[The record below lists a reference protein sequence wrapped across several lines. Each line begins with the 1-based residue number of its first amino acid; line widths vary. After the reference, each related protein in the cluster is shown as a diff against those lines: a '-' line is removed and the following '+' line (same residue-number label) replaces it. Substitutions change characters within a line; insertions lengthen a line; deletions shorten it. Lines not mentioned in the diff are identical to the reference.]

1 MMGHASLL
9 DCPLCQT
16 IGGVLLWQG
25 PQFRVIDAADPAYPG
40 FTRVV
45 WTAHV
50 VEMTDLSAPEQLTVM
65 RAVFLVESVQ
75 RKILQPHKINLAAFG
90 NVVPHLHWHII
101 PRWEDDL
108 HFPAP
113 VWAATPQHDAPAHAA
128 LDARKTAV
136 ASRLPA
142 YHLALQQALG

>member
-1 MMGHASLL
+1 MGHASLL

-25 PQFRVIDAADPAYPG
+25 PQFRVIDAVDPAYPG

-50 VEMTDLSAPEQLTVM
+50 VEMTDLSEQEQTALM

-75 RKILQPHKINLAAFG
+75 RNILQPHKINLAAFG
-90 NVVPHLHWHII
+90 NVVPHLHWDII

-113 VWAATPQHDAPAHAA
+113 VWAAAPQHDASAQAA
-128 LDARKTAV
+128 LDARKV
-136 ASRLPA
+136 AITSRLPA

>member
-1 MMGHASLL
+1 MGHASLL

-25 PQFRVIDAADPAYPG
+25 PQFRVIDAVDPAYPG

-50 VEMTDLSAPEQLTVM
+50 VEMTDLSEQEQTALM

-75 RKILQPHKINLAAFG
+75 RNILQPHKINLAAFG

-113 VWAATPQHDAPAHAA
+113 VWAAAPRHDASAQAA
-128 LDARKTAV
+128 LDARKV
-136 ASRLPA
+136 AITSRLPA

>member
-1 MMGHASLL
+1 MEHASLA

-16 IGGVLLWQG
+16 AGGVVLWQG
-25 PQFRVIDAADPAYPG
+25 PRFRVIDAADAAYPG

-45 WTAHV
+45 WTKHV
-50 VEMTDLSAPEQLTVM
+50 VEMTDLGLEEQSALM
-65 RAVFLVESVQ
+65 RAVFLVESIQ
-75 RKILQPHKINLAAFG
+75 RKILQPRKINLAAFG

-113 VWAATPQHDAPAHAA
+113 VWAAVPEHDVGAHAA
-128 LDARKTAV
+128 LEARKAHIL
-136 ASRLPA
+136 ARIPA
-142 YHLALQQALG
+142 YHAALQQALG

>member
-1 MMGHASLL
+1 
-9 DCPLCQT
+9 
-16 IGGVLLWQG
+16 LLWQG

-50 VEMTDLSAPEQLTVM
+50 IEMTDLSAQEQSALM

-113 VWAATPQHDAPAHAA
+113 VWAAAPQHDALAHAA
-128 LDARKTAV
+128 LEARKAAIT
-136 ASRLPA
+136 SRLPA

>member
-1 MMGHASLL
+1 MGHASLL

-25 PQFRVIDAADPAYPG
+25 PQFRVIDAVDPAYPG

-50 VEMTDLSAPEQLTVM
+50 VEMTDLSEQEQTALM

-75 RKILQPHKINLAAFG
+75 RNILQPHKINLAAFG

-113 VWAATPQHDAPAHAA
+113 VWAAAPQHDASAQAA
-128 LDARKTAV
+128 LDARKV
-136 ASRLPA
+136 GIASRLPA

>member
-1 MMGHASLL
+1 MGHASLL

-25 PQFRVIDAADPAYPG
+25 PQFRVIDAVDPAYPG

-50 VEMTDLSAPEQLTVM
+50 VEMTDLSEQEQTALM
-65 RAVFLVESVQ
+65 RAVFLVEAVQ

-113 VWAATPQHDAPAHAA
+113 VWAAAPQHDASAQAA
-128 LDARKTAV
+128 LDARKV
-136 ASRLPA
+136 AITSRLPA

>member
-1 MMGHASLL
+1 MGHASLL

-50 VEMTDLSAPEQLTVM
+50 VEMTDLSAPEQLALM

-113 VWAATPQHDAPAHAA
+113 VWAAAPQHDASAQAA
-128 LDARKTAV
+128 LDARKV
-136 ASRLPA
+136 AITSRLPA
-142 YHLALQQALG
+142 YHLALQPALG

>member
-1 MMGHASLL
+1 M
-9 DCPLCQT
+9 
-16 IGGVLLWQG
+16 LWQG

-50 VEMTDLSAPEQLTVM
+50 VEMTDLSAQEQSALM

-75 RKILQPHKINLAAFG
+75 RNILQPHKINLAAFG

-113 VWAATPQHDAPAHAA
+113 VWAAAPQHDALAHAA
-128 LDARKTAV
+128 LEARKAAIT
-136 ASRLPA
+136 SRLPA

>member
-1 MMGHASLL
+1 MGHASLL

-25 PQFRVIDAADPAYPG
+25 PQFRVIDAADSAYPG

-50 VEMTDLSAPEQLTVM
+50 VEMTDLSAPEQIALM
-65 RAVFLVESVQ
+65 RAVFLVEAVQ

-113 VWAATPQHDAPAHAA
+113 VWAAAPQHDASAQAA
-128 LDARKTAV
+128 LDARKV
-136 ASRLPA
+136 AITSRLPA

>member
-1 MMGHASLL
+1 MGHASLL

-25 PQFRVIDAADPAYPG
+25 PQFRVIDAVDPAYPG

-113 VWAATPQHDAPAHAA
+113 VWAAAPQHDASAQAA
-128 LDARKTAV
+128 LDARKV
-136 ASRLPA
+136 AITSRLPA

>member
-1 MMGHASLL
+1 MGHASLL

-25 PQFRVIDAADPAYPG
+25 PQFRVIDAVDPAYPG

-50 VEMTDLSAPEQLTVM
+50 VEMTDLSEQEQTALM

-75 RKILQPHKINLAAFG
+75 RNILQPHKINLAAFG

-113 VWAATPQHDAPAHAA
+113 VWAAAPQHDASAQAA
-128 LDARKTAV
+128 LDARRV
-136 ASRLPA
+136 AITSRLPA

>member
-1 MMGHASLL
+1 M
-9 DCPLCQT
+9 
-16 IGGVLLWQG
+16 LWQG

-50 VEMTDLSAPEQLTVM
+50 IEMTDLSAQEQSALM

-113 VWAATPQHDAPAHAA
+113 VWAAAPQHDALAHAA
-128 LDARKTAV
+128 LEARKAAIT
-136 ASRLPA
+136 SRLPA

>member
-1 MMGHASLL
+1 MGHASLL

-25 PQFRVIDAADPAYPG
+25 PQFRVIDAVDPAYPG

-50 VEMTDLSAPEQLTVM
+50 VEMTDISEQEQTSLM
-65 RAVFLVESVQ
+65 RAEFLVESVQ
-75 RKILQPHKINLAAFG
+75 RNILQPHKINLAAFG

-113 VWAATPQHDAPAHAA
+113 VWAAAPQHDASAQAA
-128 LDARKTAV
+128 LDARKV
-136 ASRLPA
+136 AITSRLPA

>member
-113 VWAATPQHDAPAHAA
+113 VWAAAPQHDAPAHAA

-142 YHLALQQALG
+142 YHLALQQALE

>member
-1 MMGHASLL
+1 MGHASLL
-9 DCPLCQT
+9 DCPLCHT

-50 VEMTDLSAPEQLTVM
+50 VEMTDLSTPEQSALM

-75 RKILQPHKINLAAFG
+75 RNILQPHKINLAAFG

-113 VWAATPQHDAPAHAA
+113 VWAAAPQHDAAAQAA
-128 LDARKTAV
+128 LDVRKAAIT
-136 ASRLPA
+136 SRLPA

>member
-1 MMGHASLL
+1 
-9 DCPLCQT
+9 
-16 IGGVLLWQG
+16 
-25 PQFRVIDAADPAYPG
+25 
-40 FTRVV
+40 
-45 WTAHV
+45 
-50 VEMTDLSAPEQLTVM
+50 M

-75 RKILQPHKINLAAFG
+75 RNILQPHKINLAAFG

-113 VWAATPQHDAPAHAA
+113 VWAAAPQHDASAQAA
-128 LDARKTAV
+128 LDARKVAI

>member
-1 MMGHASLL
+1 MGHVSLL

-16 IGGVLLWQG
+16 TGGVLLWQG
-25 PQFRVIDAADPAYPG
+25 PQFRVIDASDPAYPG

-50 VEMTDLSAPEQLTVM
+50 VEMTDLSAPEQTALM

-75 RKILQPHKINLAAFG
+75 RKILQPHKINLAALG

-113 VWAATPQHDAPAHAA
+113 VWAAAPQRDAPAHAA
-128 LDARKTAV
+128 LDAHKVAI

>member
-1 MMGHASLL
+1 MGHASLL

-25 PQFRVIDAADPAYPG
+25 PQFRVIDAVDPAYPG

-50 VEMTDLSAPEQLTVM
+50 VEMTDLSEQEQTALM

-75 RKILQPHKINLAAFG
+75 RNILQPHKINLAAFG

-113 VWAATPQHDAPAHAA
+113 VWAAAPQHDASAQAA
-128 LDARKTAV
+128 LDARKV
-136 ASRLPA
+136 AITSRLPA

>member
-1 MMGHASLL
+1 M
-9 DCPLCQT
+9 
-16 IGGVLLWQG
+16 LLWQG

-50 VEMTDLSAPEQLTVM
+50 VEMTDLSTPEQSALM
-65 RAVFLVESVQ
+65 HAVFLVESVQ

-113 VWAATPQHDAPAHAA
+113 VWAAAPQHDALAHAA
-128 LDARKTAV
+128 LDARKAAIT
-136 ASRLPA
+136 SRLPA